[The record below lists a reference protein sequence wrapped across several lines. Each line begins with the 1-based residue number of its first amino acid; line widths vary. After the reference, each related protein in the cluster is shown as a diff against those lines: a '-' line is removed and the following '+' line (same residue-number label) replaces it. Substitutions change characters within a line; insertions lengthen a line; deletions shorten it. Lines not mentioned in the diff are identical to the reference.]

1 MTVQK
6 TVNYCCEVGASDMIA
21 QVDLIPVHVT
31 KKSPLKPNSTKTD
44 FDL

>member
-21 QVDLIPVHVT
+21 QVDLIPV
-31 KKSPLKPNSTKTD
+31 KFINNPA
-44 FDL
+44 